1 MKGSRFNEEQ
11 IIGVLREH
19 EAGAKTEEVCRR
31 HGISSATFYKWKAK
45 YGGLDVSEARRL
57 KSLEDENRRL
67 KKLLA
72 EVDAGQRSA
81 EGPARK
87 KRLKPAARKAA
98 VARLVEQRGLSQVRA
113 CRLVGL
119 HRSSMNY
126 RPRRPDD
133 SLLRQRLRELAAE
146 RRRFGYRRLG
156 WLLEREGHV
165 MNRKKLYR
173 LYREEKLMVRR
184 RRGRKRAL
192 GTRAPMTLP
201 GAINQRWS
209 LDFVADA
216 LSDGRRFRILCVVDD
231 FSREC
236 LATVV
241 DTSLGG
247 VRVVRELDRLTAE
260 RALPRMVVS
269 DNGTELTSCAVLR
282 WATGRLEWH
291 YIDPGKPV
299 QNAFVESFNSK
310 LRDECLNEHVFLT
323 LAEARETIE
332 AWRFDYNHCRP
343 HSSLGALTPTEFAV
357 LKGQQEQP
365 PLEGQNHDR
374 LYL

>member
-1 MKGSRFNEEQ
+1 M
-11 IIGVLREH
+11 
-19 EAGAKTEEVCRR
+19 
-31 HGISSATFYKWKAK
+31 
-45 YGGLDVSEARRL
+45 
-57 KSLEDENRRL
+57 
-67 KKLLA
+67 
-72 EVDAGQRSA
+72 
-81 EGPARK
+81 
-87 KRLKPAARKAA
+87 ARKAA

-119 HRSSMNY
+119 NRSSMNY

-201 GAINQRWS
+201 DAINQRWS

-291 YIDPGKPV
+291 YIEPGKPV

-332 AWRFDYNHCRP
+332 AWRLRLQPLPAALQPRRIDTDRVRECLKDRNSNRP
-343 HSSLGALTPTEFAV
+343 RRAKTTTDSTYDLTGIG
-357 LKGQQEQP
+357 GQAKRHTKAPEATV
-365 PLEGQNHDR
+365 GNAGF
-374 LYL
+374 

>member
-1 MKGSRFNEEQ
+1 M
-11 IIGVLREH
+11 
-19 EAGAKTEEVCRR
+19 
-31 HGISSATFYKWKAK
+31 
-45 YGGLDVSEARRL
+45 
-57 KSLEDENRRL
+57 
-67 KKLLA
+67 
-72 EVDAGQRSA
+72 
-81 EGPARK
+81 
-87 KRLKPAARKAA
+87 ARKAA

-119 HRSSMNY
+119 NRSSMNY

-133 SLLRQRLRELAAE
+133 SMLRQRLRELAAQ

-184 RRGRKRAL
+184 RGRRKRAI
-192 GTRAPMTLP
+192 GSRAPMTLP
-201 GAINQRWS
+201 NAINQRWS
-209 LDFVADA
+209 LDFVSDA
-216 LSDGRRFRILCVVDD
+216 LGDGRRFRILCVVDN

-236 LATVV
+236 LAAVV

-247 VRVVRELDRLTAE
+247 VRVVRELERLVSE
-260 RALPRMVVS
+260 RGTPGVIVS

-282 WATGRLEWH
+282 WATGRLDWH
-291 YIDPGKPV
+291 YIEPGKPV
-299 QNAFVESFNSK
+299 QNAFIESFNSR

-323 LAEARETIE
+323 LAEARATID
-332 AWRFDYNHCRP
+332 AWRQDYNHLRP
-343 HSSLGALTPTEFAV
+343 HSSLGALTPTEFAM
-357 LKGQQEQP
+357 LKRREEQP
-365 PLEGQNHDR
+365 PPQGENNNR

>member
-1 MKGSRFNEEQ
+1 
-11 IIGVLREH
+11 V
-19 EAGAKTEEVCRR
+19 
-31 HGISSATFYKWKAK
+31 
-45 YGGLDVSEARRL
+45 
-57 KSLEDENRRL
+57 
-67 KKLLA
+67 
-72 EVDAGQRSA
+72 
-81 EGPARK
+81 
-87 KRLKPAARKAA
+87 ARKAA

-119 HRSSMNY
+119 NRSSMNY

-291 YIDPGKPV
+291 YIEPGKPV

-323 LAEARETIE
+323 LAKARETIE
-332 AWRFDYNHCRP
+332 AWRYDYNHLRP
-343 HSSLGALTPTEFAV
+343 HSSLGALTPIEFAM
-357 LKGQQEQP
+357 LKREQQQP

>member
-1 MKGSRFNEEQ
+1 
-11 IIGVLREH
+11 V
-19 EAGAKTEEVCRR
+19 
-31 HGISSATFYKWKAK
+31 
-45 YGGLDVSEARRL
+45 
-57 KSLEDENRRL
+57 
-67 KKLLA
+67 
-72 EVDAGQRSA
+72 
-81 EGPARK
+81 
-87 KRLKPAARKAA
+87 ARKAA

-119 HRSSMNY
+119 NRSSMNY

-133 SLLRQRLRELAAE
+133 SALRQRLRELAAE

-165 MNRKKLYR
+165 MNGKKLYR

-332 AWRFDYNHCRP
+332 AWRYDYNHLRP
-343 HSSLGALTPTEFAV
+343 HSSLGALTPTEFAM
-357 LKGQQEQP
+357 LKGQEEQP

>member
-1 MKGSRFNEEQ
+1 
-11 IIGVLREH
+11 V
-19 EAGAKTEEVCRR
+19 
-31 HGISSATFYKWKAK
+31 
-45 YGGLDVSEARRL
+45 
-57 KSLEDENRRL
+57 
-67 KKLLA
+67 
-72 EVDAGQRSA
+72 
-81 EGPARK
+81 ARK
-87 KRLKPAARKAA
+87 VA

-119 HRSSMNY
+119 NRSSMNY

-133 SLLRQRLRELAAE
+133 SMLRQRLRELAAQ

-165 MNRKKLYR
+165 LNRKKLYR

-184 RRGRKRAL
+184 RGRRKRAI

-201 GAINQRWS
+201 NAINQRWS
-209 LDFVADA
+209 LDFVSDA
-216 LSDGRRFRILCVVDD
+216 LGDGRRFRILCVVDN

-236 LATVV
+236 LAAVV

-247 VRVVRELDRLTAE
+247 VRVVRELERLVTE
-260 RALPRMVVS
+260 RGTPGVIVS

-282 WATGRLEWH
+282 WATGRLDWH
-291 YIDPGKPV
+291 YIEPGKPV
-299 QNAFVESFNSK
+299 QNAFIESFNSR

-323 LAEARETIE
+323 LAEARATID
-332 AWRFDYNHCRP
+332 AWRQDYNHLRP
-343 HSSLGALTPTEFAV
+343 HGSLGALTPTEFAM
-357 LKGQQEQP
+357 LKRLEEQSP
-365 PLEGQNHDR
+365 EEGHNHDR

>member
-1 MKGSRFNEEQ
+1 MP
-11 IIGVLREH
+11 V
-19 EAGAKTEEVCRR
+19 
-31 HGISSATFYKWKAK
+31 
-45 YGGLDVSEARRL
+45 
-57 KSLEDENRRL
+57 
-67 KKLLA
+67 
-72 EVDAGQRSA
+72 
-81 EGPARK
+81 
-87 KRLKPAARKAA
+87 ARKAA

-119 HRSSMNY
+119 NRSSMNY

-133 SLLRQRLRELAAE
+133 SKLRQRLRELAAE

-165 MNRKKLYR
+165 LNRKKLYR

-241 DTSLGG
+241 DTSLSG

-260 RALPRMVVS
+260 RALPRMMVS

-291 YIDPGKPV
+291 YIEPGKPV
-299 QNAFVESFNSK
+299 QHAFVESFNSK
-310 LRDECLNEHVFLT
+310 LRDECLNEHVFL
-323 LAEARETIE
+323 
-332 AWRFDYNHCRP
+332 
-343 HSSLGALTPTEFAV
+343 
-357 LKGQQEQP
+357 KGPQEQP